1 LAETGHFLLEGRHS
15 AAESWSDCDTD
26 VLLGSEH
33 QALGGG
39 WHNINAALCY
49 AIIPMEG
56 GGVGLRD
63 TGDIFTVE
71 TLGRQAEAVAV
82 QTAQMLA
89 DIWQTTVNL
98 YRVPYVSF
106 GSARW
111 RDDQMEL
118 VQQFVPTRTESGRG
132 LA

>member
-1 LAETGHFLLEGRHS
+1 ME
-15 AAESWSDCDTD
+15 
-26 VLLGSEH
+26 
-33 QALGGG
+33 
-39 WHNINAALCY
+39 Y
-49 AIIPMEG
+49 AYEA
-56 GGVGLRD
+56 VGLRE

-82 QTAQMLA
+82 HTAQVLA

-98 YRVPYVSF
+98 YRVPYVNF

-118 VQQFVPTRTESGRG
+118 VRQFVPTRTVEG
-132 LA
+132 